1 MGFVARSAATPCV
14 KAVFLSL
21 VFSRLRRGDYKG
33 EAGCEESFISLTGA
47 RIQNYE
53 RAIILSQL
61 RASSGGC
68 VEEAWGRMAAQL
80 RWVLG
85 SCAGCALVGAIM
97 FLPASSA
104 IASRGYRR
112 HYHHRF
118 AHRSTK
124 SVQLYHAALVE
135 DAESGNILYSYN
147 PTLQW
152 PPASMA
158 KMMLLLVAADQ
169 IKTGRVSLSDPVRI
183 SERAAATQGSHLGL
197 REGQIYPLG
206 ELMKA
211 ALIRSA
217 NDAAVAIAEK
227 IAGSVEA
234 CVRMMNEKARALGM
248 DNTYY
253 GTVDGL
259 PPTPGHDVDY
269 TTALDLATLARAV
282 IRSTG
287 LLQWSSM
294 EEAPFDGGVAM
305 LRNTNRLIGHLEGCD
320 GLKTGFTLN
329 AGFNL
334 TATVKRGDMRL
345 VSVLLGAPSNRE
357 RFVQSAH
364 LLSWGFDNFDRVELL
379 RRGEPLPVQVQV
391 QSGGTIQPV
400 SENDIA
406 VVLPKGRVPEVR
418 LKFDIPPSISGRVAY
433 GDTIGHVTVL
443 DGGEVMTT
451 VDAICPLAKTGAQIR
466 PVSSAVPADNP
477 ALQLPFGASDT
488 RRTVPVATNPTEESR

>member
-1 MGFVARSAATPCV
+1 MTAA
-14 KAVFLSL
+14 
-21 VFSRLRRGDYKG
+21 
-33 EAGCEESFISLTGA
+33 
-47 RIQNYE
+47 
-53 RAIILSQL
+53 
-61 RASSGGC
+61 GGGW
-68 VEEAWGRMAAQL
+68 VEEADGRMAAQL
-80 RWVLG
+80 HRLAEVCAGWVL
-85 SCAGCALVGAIM
+85 AGAIM
-97 FLPASSA
+97 LLPVTPAL
-104 IASRGYRR
+104 ASRGQRR
-112 HYHHRF
+112 HYHRRLTHQSS
-118 AHRSTK
+118 RSIP
-124 SVQLYHAALVE
+124 LYHAALVE

-158 KMMLLLVAADQ
+158 KMMLLLVAEDQ
-169 IKTGRVSLSDPVRI
+169 IKAGRMALNDPVRI
-183 SERAAATQGSHLGL
+183 SERAAATQGSRLGL
-197 REGQIYPLG
+197 LEGQIYPLG

-227 IAGSVEA
+227 TAGSVEA
-234 CVRMMNEKARALGM
+234 CVRMMNSKAHALGM

-259 PPTPGHDVDY
+259 PPIPGHDVDY
-269 TTALDLATLARAV
+269 TTPLDLATLARAI

-294 EEAPFDGGVAM
+294 EEASFDGGVAI
-305 LRNTNRLIGHLEGCD
+305 LHNTNHLVGHLEGCD

-345 VSVLLGAPSNRE
+345 VSVVLGAPSNRE
-357 RFVQSAH
+357 RFTQSAH

-379 RRGEPLPVQVQV
+379 RRGEPLPVQVQL

-400 SENDIA
+400 SEDDIA
-406 VVLPKGRVPEVR
+406 LVLPKGRVPEVK
-418 LKFDIPPSISGRVAY
+418 LKFDIPPSISGPVAD

-451 VDAICPLAKTGAQIR
+451 VDAICPLTRTGAQNQ
-466 PVSSAVPADNP
+466 PASSAVSANNP
-477 ALQLPFGASDT
+477 ALHLPFPGQPAYET
-488 RRTVPVATNPTEESR
+488 RGRISTATNPAEESR